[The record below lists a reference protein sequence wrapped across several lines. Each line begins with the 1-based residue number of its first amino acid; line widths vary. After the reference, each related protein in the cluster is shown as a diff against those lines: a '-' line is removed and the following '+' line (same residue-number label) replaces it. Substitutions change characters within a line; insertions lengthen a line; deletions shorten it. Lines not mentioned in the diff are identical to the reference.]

1 MSAQASAYAALYLAI
16 VTDALNDTSY
26 HAYLAELD
34 YGLSGGRFGV
44 HVRSIA
50 GCVAGRYR
58 RCAPHTPCRVCLL
71 LQLSFS
77 GFTEKMPRL
86 AESVMTR
93 LASGEVLEDR
103 FVVVQEQVLRGYV
116 APTLVRWQ
124 WLCGE
129 VVVHTRVLR
138 LLFVLLFPQST
149 QPPHLCH
156 TPLRVPAL
164 AVPAIEVRGAAGI
177 RTSPRLQRVKCCA
190 CSTHPPI

>member
-50 GCVAGRYR
+50 GCEAGRYR

-116 APTLVRWQ
+116 APTLARWQ

-129 VVVHTRVLR
+129 VVVHTRILR
-138 LLFVLLFPQST
+138 LLVVFCFHRARNRLISATRHSAYQRLLCLRSKSVEQPAFVR
-149 QPPHLCH
+149 H
-156 TPLRVPAL
+156 RV
-164 AVPAIEVRGAAGI
+164 
-177 RTSPRLQRVKCCA
+177 
-190 CSTHPPI
+190 CSV